1 MKAQH
6 KNPSQVEK
14 LIEWLLFGLTVNRVD
29 AFELM
34 GIADLRSRIA
44 EVDKFFG
51 FKVPRERIEGKRYLR
66 YYLPKTNYHAK

>member
-1 MKAQH
+1 MRTNH
-6 KNPSQVEK
+6 KDPSQVET
-14 LIEWLLFGLTVNRVD
+14 LINWLLLGLDINRGK
-29 AFELM
+29 AFQLF

-66 YYLPKTNYHAK
+66 YYLPKTNRA